1 MAACSW
7 TLATSSDTQVTTSPA
22 SRRPDTSP
30 RPKETLTAALNA
42 ATPAD
47 DKQLTVILG
56 DLAAVAAAQRDPEA
70 AFGYAEQA
78 LQQLAI
84 T

>member
-1 MAACSW
+1 MFVDV
-7 TLATSSDTQVTTSPA
+7 SDQFRHAGHHVASQPPA
-22 SRRPDTSP
+22 GHLPQA
-30 RPKETLTAALNA
+30 KETLTAALNA